1 MRRAATKKLNQGI
14 SVTFLL
20 LILIS
25 LGSYWSIRREI
36 QTRKN
41 VVNSQQIISA
51 GNRLL
56 IDLQDVKDAQKQFAA
71 NKDSSSLRM
80 YEENLV
86 ELPYTLKELR
96 SYLEPESSQ
105 MNRLDSIEHFIDI
118 RIDILKDFMTL
129 LKSDQIIPAEDIEY
143 SNILMDSCRS
153 TINRFIDFE
162 TNELKEE
169 SKALDSISL
178 IISIVTIFAE
188 IISLIVVFIFFL
200 QIRRDIIR
208 RDDLQKELKYKD
220 EIITRRIQVT
230 QVLAEKIAN
239 GNYSVR
245 IEDDETDDLGSL
257 SSTLNDMAASL
268 ESSFNKIRESE
279 WRQSGIALLN
289 ETLNGNKSPQ
299 AISSLALNCL
309 VNYCGCINGAFYTFN
324 NEGFLTLESSFG
336 FESHMKEKYAI
347 GEGIIGQAY
356 LDQQVRVLNNS
367 NNIASCSNGL
377 LINHVFV
384 LPLIAED
391 RCLAV
396 IELGSTE
403 AFSDIKVVFLEH
415 SSRIIALSLLAAMA
429 RMKALALLE
438 ETQVQSNIL
447 QVQHSELEKLNK
459 MLASHAEQLQASEN
473 ELKIQQQELLSAN
486 KELESRSNQLEEKN
500 QIVASR
506 NLEIQK
512 KVEELATITRYKS
525 EFLAN
530 MSHELRTPL
539 NSILLLSRL
548 MTENLD
554 GNLNEDQIESARVIE
569 SSGTSL
575 LNLIDEILDL
585 SKIEA
590 GKMDLDYQSISLK
603 SVVSSLEGM
612 FRPIVLNKGL
622 GFTIEILNDTPEF
635 IDVDKLRLE
644 QILRNLL
651 SNAIK
656 FTSKGYVKLKIFL
669 DSLNPN
675 MLTFQVE
682 DTGLGIESKNL
693 QLIFEAFKQA
703 DGSTRRQFGGTGL
716 GLSISRELAKL
727 LKGDLR
733 VESEFNKG
741 SIFTL
746 LIPILREHT
755 IDN

>member
-324 NEGFLTLESSFG
+324 NEGFLTLESFFG

-438 ETQVQSNIL
+438 ETQAQSNIL

>member
-438 ETQVQSNIL
+438 ETQAQSNIL

-727 LKGDLR
+727 
-733 VESEFNKG
+733 
-741 SIFTL
+741 
-746 LIPILREHT
+746 
-755 IDN
+755 

>member
-1 MRRAATKKLNQGI
+1 
-14 SVTFLL
+14 
-20 LILIS
+20 
-25 LGSYWSIRREI
+25 
-36 QTRKN
+36 
-41 VVNSQQIISA
+41 
-51 GNRLL
+51 
-56 IDLQDVKDAQKQFAA
+56 
-71 NKDSSSLRM
+71 
-80 YEENLV
+80 
-86 ELPYTLKELR
+86 
-96 SYLEPESSQ
+96 
-105 MNRLDSIEHFIDI
+105 
-118 RIDILKDFMTL
+118 
-129 LKSDQIIPAEDIEY
+129 
-143 SNILMDSCRS
+143 
-153 TINRFIDFE
+153 
-162 TNELKEE
+162 
-169 SKALDSISL
+169 
-178 IISIVTIFAE
+178 
-188 IISLIVVFIFFL
+188 
-200 QIRRDIIR
+200 
-208 RDDLQKELKYKD
+208 
-220 EIITRRIQVT
+220 
-230 QVLAEKIAN
+230 
-239 GNYSVR
+239 
-245 IEDDETDDLGSL
+245 
-257 SSTLNDMAASL
+257 
-268 ESSFNKIRESE
+268 
-279 WRQSGIALLN
+279 
-289 ETLNGNKSPQ
+289 
-299 AISSLALNCL
+299 
-309 VNYCGCINGAFYTFN
+309 
-324 NEGFLTLESSFG
+324 
-336 FESHMKEKYAI
+336 
-347 GEGIIGQAY
+347 
-356 LDQQVRVLNNS
+356 
-367 NNIASCSNGL
+367 
-377 LINHVFV
+377 
-384 LPLIAED
+384 
-391 RCLAV
+391 
-396 IELGSTE
+396 
-403 AFSDIKVVFLEH
+403 
-415 SSRIIALSLLAAMA
+415 MA

-438 ETQVQSNIL
+438 ETQAQSNIL

-682 DTGLGIESKNL
+682 DSGLGIESKNL

>member
-336 FESHMKEKYAI
+336 FESHMKEK
-347 GEGIIGQAY
+347 
-356 LDQQVRVLNNS
+356 
-367 NNIASCSNGL
+367 
-377 LINHVFV
+377 
-384 LPLIAED
+384 
-391 RCLAV
+391 
-396 IELGSTE
+396 
-403 AFSDIKVVFLEH
+403 
-415 SSRIIALSLLAAMA
+415 
-429 RMKALALLE
+429 
-438 ETQVQSNIL
+438 
-447 QVQHSELEKLNK
+447 
-459 MLASHAEQLQASEN
+459 
-473 ELKIQQQELLSAN
+473 
-486 KELESRSNQLEEKN
+486 
-500 QIVASR
+500 
-506 NLEIQK
+506 
-512 KVEELATITRYKS
+512 
-525 EFLAN
+525 
-530 MSHELRTPL
+530 
-539 NSILLLSRL
+539 
-548 MTENLD
+548 
-554 GNLNEDQIESARVIE
+554 
-569 SSGTSL
+569 
-575 LNLIDEILDL
+575 
-585 SKIEA
+585 
-590 GKMDLDYQSISLK
+590 
-603 SVVSSLEGM
+603 
-612 FRPIVLNKGL
+612 
-622 GFTIEILNDTPEF
+622 
-635 IDVDKLRLE
+635 
-644 QILRNLL
+644 
-651 SNAIK
+651 
-656 FTSKGYVKLKIFL
+656 
-669 DSLNPN
+669 
-675 MLTFQVE
+675 
-682 DTGLGIESKNL
+682 
-693 QLIFEAFKQA
+693 
-703 DGSTRRQFGGTGL
+703 
-716 GLSISRELAKL
+716 
-727 LKGDLR
+727 
-733 VESEFNKG
+733 
-741 SIFTL
+741 
-746 LIPILREHT
+746 
-755 IDN
+755 